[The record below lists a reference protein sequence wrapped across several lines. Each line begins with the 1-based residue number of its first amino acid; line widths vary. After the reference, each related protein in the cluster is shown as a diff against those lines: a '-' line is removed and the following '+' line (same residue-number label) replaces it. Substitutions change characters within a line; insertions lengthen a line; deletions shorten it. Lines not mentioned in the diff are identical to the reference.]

1 MFAGCSRPLLAMA
14 TMVVLAGP
22 PLPAQDDPYR
32 SALETYRKGGDMELT
47 VRALQGWRRDD
58 FEKAIERFLLRA
70 NRDEIEA
77 AAVLQLEF
85 GLASVAQSASSAQ
98 FHLEAGM
105 RIIRRLTA
113 PYRSQSQFP
122 PDLSGF
128 IRTWLG
134 VAASA
139 FLTINDTKLA
149 RPWIDRAMSLPKSA
163 PTTTLAGI
171 VEEMAAN
178 AIDPTTNVRSRM
190 DWRRRL
196 AQAAEIYEQ
205 AIALDASYARAHVR
219 LAHVLLRLDELPRSR
234 SNADRALALAQEP
247 VDRYLGA
254 LALGAGLERQGDLAG
269 ARDAYERALAAA
281 PGAQTATVAL
291 GFVDMMAGRPQDAQ
305 ARVTAFVSAPKD
317 DLYWWEFRNGG
328 VDHAGVAWLRARVG
342 R

>member
-1 MFAGCSRPLLAMA
+1 MFAGSRPLLALVTA
-14 TMVVLAGP
+14 ILLSGL
-22 PLPAQDDPYR
+22 PLSAQNDPYIT
-32 SALETYRKGGDMELT
+32 AVELYRKGGDMELT
-47 VRALQGWRRDD
+47 LRALQGWRRHD
-58 FEKAIERFLLRA
+58 FENAIDRFLPGAGREA
-70 NRDEIEA
+70 IEA

-85 GLASVAQSASSAQ
+85 ALASVAQSASSAQ
-98 FHLEAGM
+98 FHLETGM
-105 RIIRRLTA
+105 RILRRLTA
-113 PYRSQSQFP
+113 PYRSQSEFP

-134 VAASA
+134 VAGSA
-139 FLTINDTKLA
+139 FLTINDTRLA

-178 AIDPTTNVRSRM
+178 AIDPTAHIRSRM

-205 AIALDASYARAHVR
+205 AIAIDAGYARAHVR
-219 LAHVLLRLDELPRSR
+219 LAHVLLRLDEVPRSR
-234 SNADRALALAQEP
+234 TTADRALTLAQEP

-254 LALGAGLERQGDLAG
+254 LALGASLERQGDLAG
-269 ARDAYERALAAA
+269 ARTAYERALAAA
-281 PGAQTATVAL
+281 PGAQTATVAI

-305 ARVTAFVSAPKD
+305 VRVKAFVASPQD

-328 VDHAGVAWLRARVG
+328 VDHAGMAWLRARVG

>member
-1 MFAGCSRPLLAMA
+1 MLLAMA
-14 TMVVLAGP
+14 MMVVLAGP
-22 PLPAQDDPYR
+22 SLPAQDDPYR
-32 SALETYRKGGDMELT
+32 IALETYRTGGDMELT

-98 FHLEAGM
+98 FHLETGV

-113 PYRSQSQFP
+113 PYRGQSQFP

-134 VAASA
+134 VAAST

-149 RPWIDRAMSLPKSA
+149 RPWIERAMGLPKSA

-178 AIDPTTNVRSRM
+178 AIDPTANIRSRM

-205 AIALDASYARAHVR
+205 AIALDAGYARAHVR
-219 LAHVLLRLDELPRSR
+219 LAHVLLRLDELSRSR
-234 SNADRALALAQEP
+234 THADRALALAEEP
-247 VDRYLGA
+247 ADRYLGA

-269 ARDAYERALAAA
+269 ARAAYERALAAA
-281 PGAQTATVAL
+281 PGAQTATVAI

-317 DLYWWEFRNGG
+317 DLHWWEFRNGG